1 MKSDLHPEFL
11 TNEEGERIS
20 VVLPIEEFNE
30 ILEDLEDLAV
40 IAERRDEET
49 ISHQDLL
56 RLLDNDEKYGEYL
69 SDSRRQLS
77 GGSHDLR
84 DDACRRNY
92 PCASS

>member
-1 MKSDLHPEFL
+1 MKSNLHPEFL

-30 ILEDLEDLAV
+30 LLEDLEDLAV

-56 RLLDNDEKYGEYL
+56 RLLDNDEKL
-69 SDSRRQLS
+69 
-77 GGSHDLR
+77 
-84 DDACRRNY
+84 
-92 PCASS
+92 